1 MGSKQSVLQE
11 KGYTVMSEQHNTIML
26 KNKDGDQFII
36 KKLNAN
42 QNEASD
48 FLQKLNH
55 PHIVHHKEIIKD
67 DDCLYLVMELCEGGD
82 VSQKIKQTATFFE
95 ILDWTVKICM
105 ALKHLHDQQILHKNL
120 QPKIC

>member
-11 KGYTVMSEQHNTIML
+11 NGYTVMSEQHNTIML

-36 KKLNAN
+36 KKLKAD

-67 DDCLYLVMELCEGGD
+67 GDCLYLVMELCEGGD
-82 VSQKIKQTATFFE
+82 VSQKIKQTATFSE
-95 ILDWTVKICM
+95 EETKKADEKEP
-105 ALKHLHDQQILHKNL
+105 KRRHLPNVTLSANGN
-120 QPKIC
+120 